1 MSGPGLMS
9 DKPAT
14 LAGGPA
20 QRQERRR
27 ELDWLRAFVVFGL
40 IPFHT
45 AVIFIG
51 AQGDYVRNAQSSWLL
66 ARLVAFITFWGIPL
80 LFFVSGAATR
90 YTLAA
95 RDNRQ
100 YISERITRLLVPF
113 IFAMLTIMPV
123 QVYVGYLGTPGPH
136 VSFWQYYGQFMQSL
150 LGILHGAMPARGA
163 DWIGHLWFIPPLLA
177 ISVIMLPLF
186 RFLRSPRGERIINSL
201 DGVAT
206 LSMALILFG
215 LPFGLAEVILRVG
228 WPIPGSAAP
237 EALDNWPGFVIFGLF
252 YIGGF
257 IVYSEPHI
265 QRGLRAW
272 WAPALA
278 LGVVTWLLVEGAG
291 AYASVLPGNNFW
303 FEALIR
309 LLRGY
314 VSWFWVA
321 AIVGF
326 GLRYLTSSGRVVR
339 YLTEATF
346 PIYVLHMPILTII
359 GYYVVRWPAGIAFK
373 FIFISVAAMIVTIL
387 LFEVFVRH
395 VAPLRFV
402 FGMSVR
408 PRGEP
413 QDKAKSPHTT
423 RSRPERLSIGAPT
436 KYDSALSR
444 RRMEKSRT
452 SQRGA

>member
-9 DKPAT
+9 DNPAT
-14 LAGGPA
+14 FAREPA
-20 QRQERRR
+20 QGQERRR
-27 ELDWLRAFVVFGL
+27 ELDWLRALVVFGL

-51 AQGDYVRNAQSSWLL
+51 AQGDYVRNAQSSVVLE
-66 ARLVAFITFWGIPL
+66 RLVAFITFWGIPL

-95 RDNRQ
+95 RNNRQ
-100 YISERITRLLVPF
+100 YIIERITRLLVPF

-136 VSFWQYYGQFMQSL
+136 VSFWEYYGRFLQSL
-150 LGILHGAMPARGA
+150 LGILHGVMPARGA

-177 ISVIMLPLF
+177 VSVMALPLF
-186 RFLRSPRGERIINSL
+186 RFLRRPRGERIINSW
-201 DGVAT
+201 DTVAT
-206 LSMALILFG
+206 HKASLILFG

-228 WPIPGSAAP
+228 WPIPGSNAP
-237 EALDNWPGFVIFGLF
+237 QALDNWPGFVIFGLF
-252 YIGGF
+252 FVGGF
-257 IVYSEPHI
+257 IVYTEPHI
-265 QRGLRAW
+265 RESLRAS

-291 AYASVLPGNNFW
+291 VYASVLPGDNFW

-309 LLRGY
+309 LIRGY
-314 VSWFWVA
+314 ISWFWVA

-326 GLRYLTSSGRVVR
+326 GLRYLTSSGKVVR

-359 GYYVVRWPAGIAFK
+359 GYYVVRWPMGIAFK
-373 FIFISVAAMIVTIL
+373 FTFITVAAMVVTIV

-395 VAPLRFV
+395 VAPMRFV
-402 FGMSVR
+402 FGMRVR

-413 QDKAKSPHTT
+413 QSHAKTPRATAPGPGSLPV
-423 RSRPERLSIGAPT
+423 IAPT
-436 KYDSALSR
+436 NTVQS
-444 RRMEKSRT
+444 
-452 SQRGA
+452 

>member
-1 MSGPGLMS
+1 MSGPGLMT
-9 DKPAT
+9 DTPAT

-20 QRQERRR
+20 QSQGRRR

-51 AQGDYVRNAQSSWLL
+51 AQGDYVRNAQSSVILE
-66 ARLVAFITFWGIPL
+66 RLVAFISFWGIPL

-95 RDNRQ
+95 RNNRQ
-100 YISERITRLLVPF
+100 YLMERVTRLLVPF

-136 VSFWQYYGQFMQSL
+136 VSFWEYYGQFLQSL
-150 LGILHGAMPARGA
+150 LGILHGEIPARGA

-177 ISVIMLPLF
+177 VSLVALPLF
-186 RFLRSPRGERIINSL
+186 RYLRSPRGERIINSL
-201 DGVAT
+201 EPVAT
-206 LSMALILFG
+206 HGVALILFG
-215 LPFGLAEVILRVG
+215 LPFALSEVILRAG
-228 WPIPGSAAP
+228 WLIPGSNVSQAFN
-237 EALDNWPGFVIFGLF
+237 NWPGFVIFGLF
-252 YIGGF
+252 FVGGF
-257 IVYSEPHI
+257 IAYSEPRI
-265 QRGLRAW
+265 QLSLRAW
-272 WAPALA
+272 WAPTLA

-291 AYASVLPGNNFW
+291 DYASVLPGDNAW
-303 FEALIR
+303 FAALIR
-309 LLRGY
+309 LMRGY

-346 PIYVLHMPILTII
+346 PIYVLHMPVLTII
-359 GYYVVRWPAGIAFK
+359 GYYVVQWPVSIAFK
-373 FIFISVAAMIVTIL
+373 FIFITVAAMIVTIF
-387 LFEVFVRH
+387 LFEVFVRR
-395 VAPLRFV
+395 VPPLRFL
-402 FGMSVR
+402 FGMRVR

-413 QDKAKSPHTT
+413 RGEPHGEPHGAAKAPRATAP
-423 RSRPERLSIGAPT
+423 RPGSTPVIAPT
-436 KYDSALSR
+436 N
-444 RRMEKSRT
+444 T
-452 SQRGA
+452 VQP